1 MRDKVVTPA
10 APAAVGPYSQAVRAS
25 GFMFASGQIPLD
37 PVTQEIAPGGITRQ
51 TEQVLRNV
59 ANLLQAA
66 GSNTANI
73 VRCVVYLRNMA
84 DFAAM
89 NQAYALFFG
98 RDAPARTTVAV
109 SALPEGCAD

>member
-1 MRDKVVTPA
+1 MMA
-10 APAAVGPYSQAVRAS
+10 
-25 GFMFASGQIPLD
+25 
-37 PVTQEIAPGGITRQ
+37 
-51 TEQVLRNV
+51 LRNV

-73 VRCVVYLRNMA
+73 VRCVVYLKNMA

-89 NQAYALFFG
+89 NQAYAHFFG

-109 SALPEGCAD
+109 SALPKDALIENRGHCHRSRRRREDRVAMRNWRILQS